1 MAVKEWIKTTVRL
14 VRGGMIEVRSDI
26 FALLLGIVSST
37 SRGVYDN
44 TMPVV
49 SAKRD
54 FWRRQQ
60 PFAEVVRV
68 VSVLVFVVVAV
79 PCAFADDGRMLP
91 VKQVVE
97 QAKAAWESG
106 AVTSALELLEQGGH
120 AYPHTPALHKLRGD
134 ILSTFRDL
142 KEAVQAYDHALA
154 AESTVLDVRWAK
166 WAVLVRWG
174 QDEEAIGELRTIVQ
188 IDAKN
193 PLAHWRLAQE
203 LRKMDRLEESLESY
217 KRAVELKPEFQG
229 WRLAL
234 ARARFD
240 VLDYPGADTDLHY
253 VLEHAPPGS
262 PLELPA
268 KNQLA
273 QLHESMERGRRF
285 TPALMPTASATQLKE
300 WAAMRSDAWN
310 LFEAGRYQEAEPLYR
325 KLLALNSSDPIAT
338 HQLGLTLMQLDR
350 CEEALAVFGNI
361 SNLNPS
367 EEDFADTTYRMGQCY
382 VKLQRWEEAFIHFQ
396 ILYDAA
402 VEFEQANKDVPFPSG
417 TRVLAKDKIARWLDK
432 VTPHVPE
439 LVKLK
444 EEEANR
450 EREVRNQPVLSE
462 EALYARATERIKAQK
477 TLETGV
483 AIAGRDADFSWFRFV
498 IPATKVVRDDFPTG
512 AHEFIPLNPGDTFL
526 TTQPEIYLVFRLV
539 SDSFDAVPLTARC
552 GQETS
557 DMSEDPQT
565 IVQDRVMT
573 TTNDRSGYFL
583 LTPPKT
589 GWSPGLY
596 RCGLFA
602 GEQTSAYSYVD
613 EVRFQIGEAS
623 IVQGHDSGRV
633 AH

>member
-1 MAVKEWIKTTVRL
+1 MKNQL
-14 VRGGMIEVRSDI
+14 
-26 FALLLGIVSST
+26 
-37 SRGVYDN
+37 
-44 TMPVV
+44 
-49 SAKRD
+49 
-54 FWRRQQ
+54 
-60 PFAEVVRV
+60 PFHL
-68 VSVLVFVVVAV
+68 SIVLVSLLFGLGPAMGGEG
-79 PCAFADDGRMLP
+79 PSTLP
-91 VKQVVE
+91 VARVAE
-97 QAKAAWESG
+97 QAKEAWESG
-106 AVTSALELLEQGGH
+106 ATTSALELLEQGIH
-120 AYPHTPALHKLRGD
+120 DHPQTLALHKLRGD
-134 ILSTFRDL
+134 ILSTHRDL
-142 KEAVQAYDHALA
+142 KEAVQAYDRGLA
-154 AESTVLDVRWAK
+154 AEPTALDVRWAK

-174 QDEEAIGELRTIVQ
+174 QDEEAITELHTIGK
-188 IDAKN
+188 IDVKN

-203 LRKMDRLEESLESY
+203 LRKLDRLEESLESY
-217 KRAVELKPEFQG
+217 KRAVELKLEFLG

-240 VLDYPGADTDLHY
+240 VLDYPGADADLQY
-253 VLEHAPPGS
+253 VLQHASPGS

-285 TPALMPTASATQLKE
+285 TPSLTPTASATQLKE
-300 WAAMRSDAWN
+300 WAAIRSDAWN

-325 KLLALNSSDPIAT
+325 KLLVLNPSDPIAT

-350 CEEALAVFGNI
+350 CEEAIAVFGNI

-382 VKLQRWEEAFIHFQ
+382 VKLRRWEDAFIHFQ
-396 ILYDAA
+396 LLYDAA
-402 VEFEQANKDVPFPSG
+402 VEFEQANKDVPFPAG

-432 VTPHVPE
+432 VKPQVPE

-444 EEEANR
+444 EEEDKRQKDSGTPA
-450 EREVRNQPVLSE
+450 VVLSE
-462 EALYARATERIKAQK
+462 EALYAKAIEKIKVQK

-512 AHEFIPLNPGDTFL
+512 AHEFIPLNPGDTFP
-526 TTQPEIYLVFRLV
+526 TTQQEIYLVFRLV

-552 GQETS
+552 SLETR
-557 DMSEDPQT
+557 DMTEDAQT
-565 IVQDRVMT
+565 MVQDRVMT

-589 GWSPGLY
+589 GWTPGLY

-613 EVRFQIGEAS
+613 EVRFRIIDA
-623 IVQGHDSGRV
+623 R
-633 AH
+633 

>member
-1 MAVKEWIKTTVRL
+1 MVVKEWIESTVRL
-14 VRGGMIEVRSDI
+14 MKGGMMEASSDI

-37 SRGVYDN
+37 SRGVYN
-44 TMPVV
+44 ETMTVV

-54 FWRRQQ
+54 FRGRQQ

-68 VSVLVFVVVAV
+68 VRLLALVVVAA
-79 PCAFADDGRMLP
+79 PCALADDGRRAS
-91 VKQVVE
+91 VEQVVE
-97 QAKAAWESG
+97 QAKSAWDSG
-106 AVTSALELLEQGGH
+106 AVTSALELLEQGVH
-120 AYPHTPALHKLRGD
+120 AHPHTPALHKLRGD
-134 ILSTFRDL
+134 ILSTFRDP
-142 KEAVQAYDHALA
+142 KEAVHAYDQALA
-154 AESTVLDVRWAK
+154 VEPAALDVRWAK

-174 QDEEAIGELRTIVQ
+174 QDAEAIAELRTIVQ
-188 IDAKN
+188 VDAKN

-203 LRKMDRLEESLESY
+203 LRKLDRLEESLESY
-217 KRAVELKPEFQG
+217 KRAVELKPEFLG

-240 VLDYPGADTDLHY
+240 VLDYQAADAELQY
-253 VLEHAPPGS
+253 VLQHVPSGS

-273 QLHESMERGRRF
+273 QLYESMDRGRRF
-285 TPALMPTASATQLKE
+285 TPVLTPTATATQLKE
-300 WAAMRSDAWN
+300 WAAMRSDAWK
-310 LFEAGRYQEAEPLYR
+310 LFEAGRYRDAEPMYR
-325 KLLALNSSDPIAT
+325 RLLVLNPSDPIAT

-361 SNLNPS
+361 SNLNPN
-367 EEDFADTTYRMGQCY
+367 EEDFADTTFRMGQCY
-382 VKLQRWEEAFIHFQ
+382 VKLERWDEAFIHFQ
-396 ILYDAA
+396 LLYDAA
-402 VEFEQANKDVPFPSG
+402 GEFEQANKDVPFPAG

-432 VTPHVPE
+432 VKPHVPE

-450 EREVRNQPVLSE
+450 EREVRDQPVLSE

-477 TLETGV
+477 TLETGA

-498 IPATKVVRDDFPTG
+498 IPTTKVVRDDFPTG
-512 AHEFIPLNPGDTFL
+512 AHEFIPLNPGDTFS
-526 TTQPEIYLVFRLV
+526 TTQSEMYLVFRLM

-552 GQETS
+552 SLETG
-557 DMSEDPQT
+557 DMAEDPQT
-565 IVQDRVMT
+565 LVQDRVMT

-589 GWSPGLY
+589 GWTPGLY

-613 EVRFQIGEAS
+613 EVRFRIVEA
-623 IVQGHDSGRV
+623 R
-633 AH
+633 

>member
-1 MAVKEWIKTTVRL
+1 MAVKEWIESTVRL
-14 VRGGMIEVRSDI
+14 MKGGMMEAPSDI

-37 SRGVYDN
+37 GRGVYN
-44 TMPVV
+44 TTMIVV
-49 SAKRD
+49 SARRG
-54 FWRRQQ
+54 FGRRQQ
-60 PFAEVVRV
+60 PFAQVVRV

-79 PCAFADDGRMLP
+79 PCAFADDGRMLS
-91 VKQVVE
+91 VE
-97 QAKAAWESG
+97 QVLKQAKVDWESG
-106 AVTSALELLEQGGH
+106 AVTSALELLEQGVH
-120 AYPHTPALHKLRGD
+120 AHPHAPALHKLRGD
-134 ILSTFRDL
+134 ILSTFRDP
-142 KEAVQAYDHALA
+142 KEAVHAYDQALA
-154 AESTVLDVRWAK
+154 AEPAALDVRWAK

-174 QDEEAIGELRTIVQ
+174 QEAEAIAELRSIAR
-188 IDAKN
+188 IDAQN

-203 LRKMDRLEESLESY
+203 LRKIDRLEDSLESY
-217 KRAVELKPEFQG
+217 QRAVELKPEFLG

-240 VLDYPGADTDLHY
+240 VLDYSGADADLRY
-253 VLEHAPPGS
+253 VLEHVPPGS

-285 TPALMPTASATQLKE
+285 TPALTPTASATQLKE
-300 WAAMRSDAWN
+300 WAAMRSDAWK
-310 LFEAGRYQEAEPLYR
+310 LFEAGQYREAEPVYR
-325 KLLALNSSDPIAT
+325 RLLMLNPSDPIAT
-338 HQLGLTLMQLDR
+338 HQLGLTLMELDR

-361 SNLNPS
+361 SNLNPN
-367 EEDFADTTYRMGQCY
+367 EEDFADTTFRMGQCY
-382 VKLQRWEEAFIHFQ
+382 VKLERWDEAFIHFQ
-396 ILYDAA
+396 LLYDAA
-402 VEFEQANKDVPFPSG
+402 VEFEQANKDVPFPAG

-432 VTPHVPE
+432 VKPHVPE

-450 EREVRNQPVLSE
+450 EREVRDQPVPSE

-477 TLETGV
+477 TLETGA

-512 AHEFIPLNPGDTFL
+512 AHEFIPLNPGDTFS
-526 TTQPEIYLVFRLV
+526 TTQSEIYLVFRLL

-552 GQETS
+552 SVETR
-557 DMSEDPQT
+557 DMTEDSQT
-565 IVQDRVMT
+565 MVQDRVMT

-583 LTPPKT
+583 LIPPKNN
-589 GWSPGLY
+589 WSPGLY

-613 EVRFQIGEAS
+613 EVRFRIAEF
-623 IVQGHDSGRV
+623 GRP
-633 AH
+633 